1 MVEGE
6 KGRRE
11 KYDGLVAFDRVQEN
25 LGESGSGM
33 IGS

>member
-6 KGRRE
+6 KGRE
-11 KYDGLVAFDRVQEN
+11 KYDRLVAFDRVQEN